1 MVRCVFCLFGRK
13 ASLTKILLMM
23 AFFKLTLDN
32 IVPVQKQTRVTH
44 FIITVD
50 SNKSIQRLSRVF
62 LQRPSSHTAD
72 KRNRAAAMTVLA
84 HCQTYE
90 IQFCIINLYY
100 TISW

>member
-1 MVRCVFCLFGRK
+1 MCFLSFWKKGIFNQDSVNDGF
-13 ASLTKILLMM
+13 
-23 AFFKLTLDN
+23 FFKLTIDN